1 MASLALS
8 LKENQWELWQHHCQ
22 NSATMEGRS
31 QQKLQFMILKK
42 NLLESRIMSIIIKVT
57 DLSRK
62 VDNLSKVVSDKK
74 DYRVC
79 TKSGK
84 PGK

>member
-31 QQKLQFMILKK
+31 QQKLQFMIQKK
-42 NLLESRIMSIIIKVT
+42 KSFREQ
-57 DLSRK
+57 
-62 VDNLSKVVSDKK
+62 
-74 DYRVC
+74 DYEYDYQGHR
-79 TKSGK
+79 SE
-84 PGK
+84 

>member
-1 MASLALS
+1 M
-8 LKENQWELWQHHCQ
+8 N
-22 NSATMEGRS
+22 
-31 QQKLQFMILKK
+31 
-42 NLLESRIMSIIIKVT
+42 IIIKVT

-74 DYRVC
+74 DYRVY